1 MSDDNVK
8 WIDIGEK
15 MVKQMLEGKQKE
27 YGDFGHNAYIIS
39 NFIKTVLEVVN
50 KKKIDVP
57 ITIVPQLMIVLKL
70 TRTINDGTK
79 EFKFKEDTH
88 KDIAG
93 YNNLLRE
100 MLINSAESEKQSD

>member
-15 MVKQMLEGKQKE
+15 MVKQMLEKKQME
-27 YGDFGHNAYIIS
+27 YGDFDKNAYIIV
-39 NFIKTVLEVVN
+39 NFIQSTLEVIIWH
-50 KKKIDVP
+50 KIKVP

-70 TRTINDGTK
+70 TRTIDDWSK
-79 EFKFKEDTH
+79 QDIYKEDTH

-93 YNNLLRE
+93 YNDLLKT
-100 MLINSAESEKQSD
+100 MLKNMKEKDE